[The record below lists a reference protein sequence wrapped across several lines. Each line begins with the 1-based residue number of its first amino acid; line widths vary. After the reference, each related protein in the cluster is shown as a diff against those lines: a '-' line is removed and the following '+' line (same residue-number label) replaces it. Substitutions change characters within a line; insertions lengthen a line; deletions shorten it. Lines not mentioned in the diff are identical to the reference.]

1 VSTVYLAGPIN
12 GCSDAEAFDW
22 RDDMTARLKGHG
34 HTVISPMVRDYRG
47 RENENV
53 KEIVEGDKEDI
64 HRADAVIAYCPR
76 PSVGTSMEVYMAW
89 SLLKFVIVY
98 APADASISPWLRYHS
113 HAVLHDPND
122 VAAVIP
128 GPTTVVLPA

>member
-1 VSTVYLAGPIN
+1 VKIYLAGPIN

-22 RDDMTARLKGHG
+22 RDDMTARLEG
-34 HTVISPMVRDYRG
+34 HTIISPMVRDYRG

-64 HRADAVIAYCPR
+64 RRSDVVIAYCPR
-76 PSVGTSMEVYMAW
+76 PSVGTSMEVYLAW
-89 SLLKFVIVY
+89 ATQKLVLIY

-113 HAVLHDPND
+113 HEVLHDPND
-122 VAAVIP
+122 VVAAVKE
-128 GPTTVVLPA
+128 VSEVLSR